1 MRYWYDCEFLEDGS
15 TITPISIGIV
25 AEDGREYYA
34 VEAYANDRPAYA
46 KIRRHDWLM
55 ENVVPHLPLVPTM
68 YRPTRGDELGWF
80 ILDQNDPAV
89 KPRRH
94 IAEEVRDFLLNHP
107 PNELVELWGWYS
119 AYDHIML
126 AQLFG
131 PMAAMPKGIP
141 WLTYDL
147 QQLMH
152 DWELDGFS
160 LPVQESTQHHA
171 LEDARWTKQAW
182 EYVRGLVDATQNES
196 RYP

>member
-1 MRYWYDCEFLEDGS
+1 MRYWYDCEFLEDGF
-15 TITPISIGIV
+15 TITLISIGIV

-34 VEAYANDRPAYA
+34 VNSDIQLSRVYGHE
-46 KIRRHDWLM
+46 WLM
-55 ENVVPHLPLVPTM
+55 ENVWPHLPLVG
-68 YRPTRGDELGWF
+68 YDAELAIRSSIHLGV
-80 ILDQNDPAV
+80 LDLTNTAV
-89 KPRRH
+89 KPKQV
-94 IAEEVRDFLLNHP
+94 IANEVRDFLLNHP

-119 AYDHIML
+119 AYDHVVL

-160 LPVQESTQHHA
+160 LPEQESTKHHA

-182 EYVRGLVDATQNES
+182 EYVRILAEAHVKAG
-196 RYP
+196 P